1 MDFHFVQVPTVRL
14 DHSHA
19 SMAAILALC
28 SCPPACSPGI
38 RHCEEQSDEAI
49 HSRGFQHPL
58 ERALNRRAR
67 NALATVA
74 HGSRANLASL
84 TWPRPSA
91 DECSLDDLSSSALG
105 HSFPV
110 VLPHLMRH
118 LLSPPA
124 SCRWK
129 SASAFH
135 VRKKA
140 LRLSLLRT
148 LTWPFRN
155 VRFAVRHSP
164 PLLSIN
170 NNM

>member
-1 MDFHFVQVPTVRL
+1 MVP
-14 DHSHA
+14 
-19 SMAAILALC
+19 
-28 SCPPACSPGI
+28 PPKTPGFNLPT
-38 RHCEEQSDEAI
+38 A
-49 HSRGFQHPL
+49 
-58 ERALNRRAR
+58 
-67 NALATVA
+67 A
-74 HGSRANLASL
+74 HGSRAKLASL

-135 VRKKA
+135 VRKKRSVSA
-140 LRLSLLRT
+140 CSARGQITAFGLYCPLSGQAFAVAFFRRPSLPIRRAMRKQASLFSYPSRRGRRLRLS
-148 LTWPFRN
+148 
-155 VRFAVRHSP
+155 AVQEAQSC
-164 PLLSIN
+164 SSCEWN
-170 NNM
+170 FSCCS